1 LASSAPLH
9 ILANYNL
16 PLNRALVGNKEFKLK
31 YLLLTTLFTF
41 SFSSLAC
48 EKIKIAHDKLLKSN
62 FSVNKSFALSMDNES
77 KIKLTNFIEYND
89 GSLSHSK
96 ENVSFV
102 AKDFKYEED
111 NTEHFLISD
120 FTCENI
126 KVEDDKVI
134 INFARDEKSYTS
146 HFLYQKGKL
155 LPVKTIVEGEV
166 GILFMSWDIKSIANY
181 NNFKQL

>member
-1 LASSAPLH
+1 M
-9 ILANYNL
+9 
-16 PLNRALVGNKEFKLK
+16 K
-31 YLLLTTLFTF
+31 YLLLTTLLTF
-41 SFSSLAC
+41 SFSSFAC

-77 KIKLTNFIEYND
+77 KIKLTNFIEYNN

-96 ENVSFV
+96 EDVSFI

-126 KVEDDKVI
+126 KVEDGNII
-134 INFARDEKSYTS
+134 INFVRDDKSYTS
-146 HFLYQKGKL
+146 YFLYQKEKL
-155 LPVKTIVEGEV
+155 LPVKTIVEGKV

-181 NNFKQL
+181 SNFKRL

>member
-1 LASSAPLH
+1 
-9 ILANYNL
+9 
-16 PLNRALVGNKEFKLK
+16 
-31 YLLLTTLFTF
+31 
-41 SFSSLAC
+41 
-48 EKIKIAHDKLLKSN
+48 
-62 FSVNKSFALSMDNES
+62 
-77 KIKLTNFIEYND
+77 
-89 GSLSHSK
+89 
-96 ENVSFV
+96 VSFV

-120 FTCENI
+120 FTCDNI

-146 HFLYQKGKL
+146 HFLYQKEKL

-181 NNFKQL
+181 INFKQL